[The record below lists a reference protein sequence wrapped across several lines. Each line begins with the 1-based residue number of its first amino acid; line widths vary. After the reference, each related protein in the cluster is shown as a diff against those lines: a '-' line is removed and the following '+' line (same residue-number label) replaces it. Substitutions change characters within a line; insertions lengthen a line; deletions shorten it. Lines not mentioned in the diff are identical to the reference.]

1 MDILLSLFIPLVVW
15 FVVFRIWPLLPIFS
29 RDIMRVRAW
38 PWYHTLS
45 SFTSAHF
52 TRLSLPQIFSLESSF
67 NALSRQQKRILTDAG
82 YDDKLRRGRECVSA
96 NARVVG
102 EVGDIVRQQLGSSVG
117 AWGDGSKDD
126 ISQLREVLRHY
137 VRDWSAEGAKERA
150 TIFRPILGVLKLLQ
164 EGRGESTKQPHILVP
179 GAGLARLAYE
189 VARLEEW
196 DVTAV
201 ERSPY
206 MNIARRALL
215 PSSPAVL
222 PLELNQFKIHPFS
235 WWWSHQRSS
244 TNLFRAVSFPDIVPE
259 SPNLR
264 IIEGDFLE
272 LSPQSALRTE
282 TPSPPASVLDV
293 ALPRKRD
300 IGYDFVVTLFFI
312 DALPNPVRTLT
323 HIYSL
328 LASGGVW
335 INLGPLLYGTG
346 GQDRV
351 ELCLDEVLAVAES
364 LGFEFDDMRQYGFQ
378 DEREEREQGRQK
390 TSTIKCEYTCDDRAM
405 MRWVYGA
412 EMWVARKV

>member
-1 MDILLSLFIPLVVW
+1 M
-15 FVVFRIWPLLPIFS
+15 
-29 RDIMRVRAW
+29 
-38 PWYHTLS
+38 
-45 SFTSAHF
+45 
-52 TRLSLPQIFSLESSF
+52 PQIFSLESSF
-67 NALSRQQKRILTDAG
+67 NALSKQQKRILEDAG
-82 YDDKLRRGRECVSA
+82 YEDKLRRGRECVSA

-117 AWGDGSKDD
+117 AWGEGNKDD

-137 VRDWSAEGAKERA
+137 VRDWSAEGAKERD
-150 TIFRPILGVLKLLQ
+150 TIFKPILGVLKLLQ
-164 EGRGESTKQPHILVP
+164 EGRRGCMKRPHILVP

-189 VARLEEW
+189 IASMEEW

-215 PSSPAVL
+215 PSSPTVHL
-222 PLELNQFKIHPFS
+222 PKLNQFQFHPFS

-244 TNLFRAVSFPDIVPE
+244 ENLFRGVSFPDVVPQ
-259 SPNLR
+259 SPNLT

-293 ALPRKRD
+293 ALLRKRD
-300 IGYDFVVTLFFI
+300 VGYDYIVTLFFI
-312 DALPNPVRTLT
+312 DALPNPVRTLA

-346 GQDRV
+346 GQERV
-351 ELCLDEVLAVAES
+351 ELSLDEVLAVAES

-378 DEREEREQGRQK
+378 ENDAQGKQR
-390 TSTIKCEYTCDDRAM
+390 TTTVNCEYTCDDRAM

-412 EMWVARKV
+412 EMWVARKR